1 MVEWLGIYVE
11 RRLDAERWVR
21 GGRSAR
27 HYTRKPIG
35 TIKREYSNMGT
46 LGGFPSPQPQ
56 PPPSSPLAA
65 LGLARWSA
73 AARAKAKPEEVAGW
87 AGRSRGPAKR
97 MLPTRLDL
105 SQPLRTTQHLLGM
118 GRCLRGHRRAA

>member
-11 RRLDAERWVR
+11 RRLDAERLVP

-27 HYTRKPIG
+27 HYTRKPVG

-46 LGGFPSPQPQ
+46 LGEFPSPQPH

-73 AARAKAKPEEVAGW
+73 AGEGEGEARGG
-87 AGRSRGPAKR
+87 GRV
-97 MLPTRLDL
+97 
-105 SQPLRTTQHLLGM
+105 
-118 GRCLRGHRRAA
+118 GRAVPRASEA